1 MSRIFAVLLV
11 ALTLGCRADSSFTS
25 QSTGEDAGAP
35 MPLRDSA
42 AAEPQQQRMIIRTA
56 SLTIVVADTRKA
68 VDKVAATAEALGGYV
83 SGSKV
88 WREGELLRASISY
101 RVPADKLNASL
112 AAIRGDA
119 VRVQSE
125 SMSSDE
131 VTEEFVDLEA
141 RLKTLQATENELKV
155 LMVAVRERSRKAS
168 EVLEMHQQLMNIR
181 SESERVQG
189 RMRYLQQMTALATA
203 NVDLIPDAIAQP
215 VVEPGWQPV
224 VVAKDA
230 GRALVNALQVVV
242 DVAIWLLI
250 FVAPIVFLIAVAILI
265 ARRSI
270 TLVWRTRKSPSL

>member
-1 MSRIFAVLLV
+1 MSRIIAVLLV
-11 ALTLGCRADSSFTS
+11 ALTLGCRAEERSFETTS
-25 QSTGEDAGAP
+25 KGAAEDN
-35 MPLRDSA
+35 A
-42 AAEPQQQRMIIRTA
+42 AAPTAARVATEQRMIIRTA
-56 SLTIVVADTRKA
+56 SLAIVVADTRKA
-68 VDKVAATAEALGGYV
+68 VEKVTTTAESLGGYV

-131 VTEEFVDLEA
+131 VTEEYVDLDA

-155 LMVAVRERSRKAS
+155 LMVSVRERSRKAS

-203 NVDLIPDAIAQP
+203 NIDLIPDAIAQP

-242 DVAIWLLI
+242 DAAIWLLI
-250 FVAPIVFLIAVAILI
+250 FVAPIMFLISVAILI

-270 TLVWRTRKSPSL
+270 TLAWRTRKSPSL